1 MTATPDGLVVGTR
14 EGLLGLTADGTVR
27 WRYEPA
33 DATDARGAVAVDEGA
48 AYTGLEVEGTDVLV
62 AVDTEDGTEQWRSE
76 VNPASLS
83 GTAPPAVAA
92 ETVYIPTGTNDLVAV
107 NAATGEVRWRF
118 RGEGDQA
125 LPMSPAALVGD
136 SLYVVDSNYV
146 YALAEA

>member
-1 MTATPDGLVVGTR
+1 
-14 EGLLGLTADGTVR
+14 
-27 WRYEPA
+27 
-33 DATDARGAVAVDEGA
+33 
-48 AYTGLEVEGTDVLV
+48 
-62 AVDTEDGTEQWRSE
+62 
-76 VNPASLS
+76 
-83 GTAPPAVAA
+83 
-92 ETVYIPTGTNDLVAV
+92 VYIPTGTNDLVAV